1 MSYLDTQPIRKNDRV
16 KVTGMNTGVDN
27 AVGTVYYVNDL
38 TAMAWVDFKRT
49 RKNIHISKLTII
61 DRHPKQLPLL

>member
-49 RKNIHISKLTII
+49 RKNIHISKLTIL
-61 DRHPKQLPLL
+61 DRNPVQLKLI